1 MNSWLE
7 EQGVLFRQ
15 GQTWLPYQNYVATR
29 YINAESDIH
38 LDNNSVTYSTVHTY
52 WTQKGRLF
60 IYDLMKAAGFL
71 PLMEKG
77 D

>member
-1 MNSWLE
+1 MRCVTVETSVHL
-7 EQGVLFRQ
+7 G
-15 GQTWLPYQNYVATR
+15 
-29 YINAESDIH
+29 SDG
-38 LDNNSVTYSTVHTY
+38 VTYSTVHTY